1 MIGTSTL
8 GHQWRLLCSWALML
22 LWAHTLFS
30 IGNWTREKT
39 SCYLNNPLGQS
50 LESFPSSFAAA
61 RSSSSRRRRTAAA
74 ASRWNSNRK
83 RGPASYLRYI
93 STSLYIENR
102 VSMDFVMYASPL
114 TLPIY
119 ARTNA
124 NAYSPTARARLL
136 SFFSNGKSNQTLL
149 LPLQNFCAH
158 SSVYATLTFLEF
170 GGFDNDDDA
179 RNSVRFLHIQKWK
192 KWANPS
198 I

>member
-124 NAYSPTARARLL
+124 NAYSPTARARCCCCHFSAMANPIKLCCCLCKTFVLTPLCMPPLL
-136 SFFSNGKSNQTLL
+136 S
-149 LPLQNFCAH
+149 
-158 SSVYATLTFLEF
+158 
-170 GGFDNDDDA
+170 
-179 RNSVRFLHIQKWK
+179 
-192 KWANPS
+192 
-198 I
+198 